1 MHFLDKETTRHGVFH
16 GIRNLKEYVVFSKK
30 KT

>member
-16 GIRNLKEYVVFSKK
+16 GIRNLKEYVFSKK